1 MVSITID
8 SDLVRQLE
16 SADGEVELRDADGRL
31 VGRFRSL
38 RPQTVPAHVLEQ
50 FDIEE
55 IYRRERSGKPTYSTA
70 EVLEHLRS
78 LDAE

>member
-1 MVSITID
+1 
-8 SDLVRQLE
+8 
-16 SADGEVELRDADGRL
+16 
-31 VGRFRSL
+31 
-38 RPQTVPAHVLEQ
+38 VLEQ

-78 LDAE
+78 LDVE